1 MNDAFSLPQSVLVLG
16 GTSDIARATVRALVA
31 RRARTVVLA
40 GRDRRGLEAA
50 AAEAGAAGADR
61 VAVER
66 FEATEVER
74 HCELVQ
80 RVFTA
85 HGPIDLV
92 LMAVGVLGDQARDES
107 DPEAAARV
115 ITTNFTGPAAALL
128 AVAGQLRAQGQGT
141 LVVLSSVAGERVR
154 RANFVYGASKAGL
167 DGFSQGLGDS
177 LAGSGARV
185 MVVRPGF
192 VRGRMTA
199 GRQPAPFATTPDAV
213 AEAIVEGLAR
223 GAETV
228 WVPGGLRAFMALSRH
243 LPRALWRKVPG

>member
-1 MNDAFSLPQSVLVLG
+1 VNDAFALPQSVLVLG
-16 GTSDIARATVRALVA
+16 GTSDIARATVRALAA
-31 RRARTVVLA
+31 RRARAVVLA
-40 GRDRRGLEAA
+40 GRDPQGLEAA
-50 AAEAGAAGADR
+50 ATEARAAGANR
-61 VAVER
+61 VAVEA

-74 HCELVQ
+74 HSEVVQ
-80 RVFTA
+80 RLFVA
-85 HGPIDLV
+85 HGPVDLV
-92 LMAVGVLGDQARDES
+92 LMAVGILGDQDRDAA

-128 AVAGQLRAQGQGT
+128 AVAAQLRAQGQGT

-167 DGFSQGLGDS
+167 DGFSQGLGDD
-177 LAGSGARV
+177 LAASGVRV

-192 VRGRMTA
+192 VRDRMTA
-199 GRQPAPFATTPDAV
+199 GRQPAPFSTTPDAV

-223 GAETV
+223 GVDTV
-228 WVPGGLRAFMALSRH
+228 WVPGQLRAFMALSRH